1 MAREYTVK
9 INVQSEKAA
18 QQIEQFSAKAIANI
32 EKINKVEI
40 KPKTTTKDV
49 EVSLNKLQEASVR
62 AATAETN
69 RAAAAE
75 RASATT
81 KRAHATEVSALEKTK
96 QKELDLEKAT
106 VQANA
111 RMEVQ
116 RMRLEQSQNAMHS
129 FANATQNAVNQLKM
143 LVGYAGAT
151 QMLRSA
157 LTEMKAMSDELVTYQ
172 KVTGATAQQM
182 QQVRASAYKSAKQYG
197 QSPSDYLS
205 SVATMARAGYG
216 QQAEAMAN
224 LATKTQLVGDM
235 SAEMASKFL
244 IAVDAGYRLNGNIQ
258 ELEKVLNAANVA
270 DNNYA
275 TSLAQIAEGM
285 TLIAPLAAGMNVSV
299 NEATAAIGTMQALTQ
314 RSGTEV
320 ARAFRMIAI
329 NIAKDTE
336 TEVEEGFKLTQENV
350 EDFNALLQEFASEEL
365 KAANAAGKL
374 LSPMKA
380 IEAIAKAWKSGKLNE
395 QQLFTVLNSI
405 GGARYTN
412 NIMALVKNFD
422 VYQEMLSK
430 FSTELTS
437 ADDEVAA
444 MMDSW
449 SRKLEVLKTS
459 WTEMVNNRISE
470 DFIKSLLDMGTGFLN
485 WTGNLENFIAVG
497 AGAIAV
503 IKQMWTLLTAGPA
516 AMNPVVLAIG
526 AVATALGIAKSA
538 IDNHR
543 KAIQDSSN
551 AAAESASKAY
561 DQAKA
566 INELVAA
573 YDALAADGTI
583 DDTELDEAKRIQEE
597 INKLVGDLPEKYNLV
612 TGSIQGNKKALAELN
627 EQQRKASI
635 TAAKQAKNEAAR
647 ALENNLT
654 WGRNQLD
661 TGGSVGEIF
670 SSMGISQW
678 LKDNLQG
685 TSFKYNAL
693 LGNAISYTGKK
704 DAESIIKAIDE
715 LQALADKMTE
725 TFGDDLPEVYY
736 SILETLADWETL
748 AKNYKTT
755 QENLKDLEDANYSRK
770 SGAGTGTGSGTGTS
784 GGGSPDG
791 TAGGES
797 QKAKDYGIYKNEA
810 YAKSY
815 DRLQKAIAAATTA
828 QETFNIETKQTKAD
842 GLNFYAQAYKTLQEE
857 MKAGRVNSTAYH
869 AAAKAILGEEA
880 YGKTGGYTTAIQEA
894 IFGGKDGLM
903 SLGDAIKTLTAE
915 YKNQAGEVREGAG
928 AVVLLEKLNELGNFG
943 WKLRDEQGNYDI
955 RMTEEMYAQITKAI
969 PGLTQE
975 MFDSALN
982 ALDQYDK
989 NGRNTNLAPDTK
1001 EPEEDPATEAINTNT
1016 ESTDKNT
1023 AALNEVTTALGEAND
1038 NTGIGQF
1045 GRGNIDLYNR
1055 TPYDNGDGSISTVDS
1070 FSVNLDGKEVLL
1082 PTIIDGKRYSEDD
1095 AIAHYERT
1103 GEYLGIFDTPGE
1115 ANAYAELLHKQQEQL
1130 YGAYKADHSE
1140 DQEKAKEI
1148 LVQAGAKAVIEAER
1162 SEMEKAAAAKF
1173 GYSTPTQSALDVQH
1187 AAEQAA
1193 YGKAWNDYQAKKSQE
1208 ALVQKIETPKGIGLG
1223 KKNLKLSDLKAVT
1236 PSVIVPDD
1244 NFIGPLTKEQAE
1256 AKSRQAEKK
1265 SQDELVARISGKKAQ
1280 NTEAA
1285 RQDEKAREAK
1295 NDSNLAAI
1303 AVNTGK
1309 VSDDATKLATNVEN
1323 INDISEQN
1331 RREAAKQQFLKNA
1344 IKESAW
1350 GTDKER
1356 NEQYQKAL
1364 AGMDMTTAN
1373 KMVEL
1378 HADDITAGVD
1388 FKVGEADYSA
1398 DDLEI
1403 QADIKAVLDDYSV
1416 ETAMEALDLIVDEA
1430 RPAYIEA
1437 MLDQYSLAEV
1447 MGALDQTSAQS
1458 RVAVIQAAIDKY
1470 GLDAVK
1476 AEFSKLTSEK
1486 RQVII
1491 KALVDSGD
1499 YKTAAALLSTLS
1511 KSEQK
1516 KILAYLDEAS
1526 RRQVLAEMAALTA
1539 PGYKTIYVTQNV
1551 KEGAAAGKNP
1561 IITPM
1566 AVGTRSHPG
1575 GLAMVNDGT
1584 GAELISDSTGLHIAS
1599 GKNALVNLE
1608 KGAKVFTAEETR
1620 AMIGSVPK
1628 YANGSSAA
1636 QELADKVNDIY
1647 GSHNAIN
1654 TGDSSY
1660 TQTGGSS
1667 SGSGKSGSSGSNTG
1681 HAGGSSSGSA
1691 ASEQDERWEELKR
1704 LIEYILKRLNK
1715 ALDAQEALIDKQ
1727 IQELNDRREQM
1738 QEQDKLADLQESV
1751 AKAQKNLHDAET
1763 NRIVNY
1769 LDEFGQWHWMAD
1781 EKKVAQAKE
1790 ELAEAQK
1797 SLQDY
1802 LTDMVITGQINV
1814 LEAEKAR
1821 LEEEYGGYTDLW
1833 NDILDAVDTPAE
1845 GLVELLTSI
1854 ATSGEAG
1861 QKAGAAAVR
1870 DKLIAAMQ
1878 AGSYKKNYTEAA
1890 GNIANAKAGKY
1901 DVPGK
1906 TDEMLAALIASSG
1919 TSLHG
1924 APITYLESL
1933 QSVAGSMPIPG
1944 TGLSGATT
1952 NNNGNTYIING
1963 VTIGEDMAHMSLSD
1977 ILSTLSLRTNTIF

>member
-182 QQVRASAYKSAKQYG
+182 QQVRASAYQSAKQYG

-205 SVATMARAGYG
+205 SVAMMARAGYG

-422 VYQEMLSK
+422 VYQEMLGK

-470 DFIKSLLDMGTGFLN
+470 DFIKSLLDMGTGFLQ
-485 WTGNLENFIAVG
+485 WTGNLQNFIGVLGGATAAVKAFKAIV
-497 AGAIAV
+497 AGTGTAFTP
-503 IKQMWTLLTAGPA
+503 WT
-516 AMNPVVLAIG
+516 LAIG
-526 AVATALGIAKSA
+526 FAATTLSVLSSVTEAAKNKIKEQAAEAQKSA
-538 IDNHR
+538 KEAR
-543 KAIQDSSN
+543 
-551 AAAESASKAY
+551 
-561 DQAKA
+561 DQAQG
-566 INELVAA
+566 INDLVAA
-573 YDALAADGTI
+573 YEKLAEDGTI
-583 DDTELDEAKRIQEE
+583 DDTELDEAKRIQKQ
-597 INKLVGDLPEKYNLV
+597 INDLVDDLPEKYDLV
-612 TGSIQGNKKALAELN
+612 NGSIEENVKSLKKLNDEQLKSAELVAENAVAQAKKAVLDYATGTRLGNLPGDQERSLGFRVGFGFGGLSK
-627 EQQRKASI
+627 Q
-635 TAAKQAKNEAAR
+635 TAAVEYLKGFLGDNSDFTFSKDTSKFALASPVG
-647 ALENNLT
+647 ALEYKGGNDIDSLVKNYELLERMRDDLVVAIKKRPELEPLYQAVYEEIEDFKAT
-654 WGRNQLD
+654 IEPYRESQSTLKEIQEARK
-661 TGGSVGEIF
+661 TGNFKSGGA
-670 SSMGISQW
+670 GIS
-678 LKDNLQG
+678 G
-685 TSFKYNAL
+685 
-693 LGNAISYTGKK
+693 
-704 DAESIIKAIDE
+704 
-715 LQALADKMTE
+715 
-725 TFGDDLPEVYY
+725 
-736 SILETLADWETL
+736 
-748 AKNYKTT
+748 
-755 QENLKDLEDANYSRK
+755 
-770 SGAGTGTGSGTGTS
+770 

-791 TAGGES
+791 TADGES

-828 QETFNIETKQTKAD
+828 QETFNNETKQTKAD

-880 YGKTGGYTTAIQEA
+880 YGKTDGYTTAIQEA

-1023 AALNEVTTALGEAND
+1023 AALDELTTAVGESAD
-1038 NTGIGQF
+1038 KSSS
-1045 GRGNIDLYNR
+1045 DA
-1055 TPYDNGDGSISTVDS
+1055 DGA
-1070 FSVNLDGKEVLL
+1070 DGGTKS
-1082 PTIIDGKRYSEDD
+1082 K
-1095 AIAHYERT
+1095 A
-1103 GEYLGIFDTPGE
+1103 
-1115 ANAYAELLHKQQEQL
+1115 QQE
-1130 YGAYKADHSE
+1130 YEAYKADHTAE
-1140 DQEKAKEI
+1140 QEKAKEI

-1173 GYSTPTQSALDVQH
+1173 GYGTPVQSAIDVQH

-1193 YGKAWNDYQAKKSQE
+1193 YGKAWNDYQAKKAQE

-1236 PSVIVPDD
+1236 SGVIVPDD

-1256 AKSRQAEKK
+1256 AKNRQAEKK
-1265 SQDELVARISGKKAQ
+1265 AQDELVAKISGKKTQ

-1295 NDSNLAAI
+1295 NDSNLATI

-1447 MGALDQTSAQS
+1447 MGALDQTSEQS
-1458 RVAVIQAAIDKY
+1458 RVAVIKAAIDKY

-1491 KALVDSGD
+1491 SALVNSGD

-1526 RRQVLAEMAALTA
+1526 KRQVLAEMAALTA

-1647 GSHNAIN
+1647 GSHNAVN

-1667 SGSGKSGSSGSNTG
+1667 SGSGKSGSGGSNTG

-1919 TSLHG
+1919 TNLHG